1 MRIKTDNRFY
11 GRVEY
16 GHLIPSSSIPTSI
29 STNGYLGQGTDSV
42 PTLTLLLFYIEAGL
56 SSGNGAKRRDV
67 KKECSK
73 IRVEE
78 FSPW

>member
-1 MRIKTDNRFY
+1 MDNRFY

-16 GHLIPSSSIPTSI
+16 GHLIPSSSITTSI

-42 PTLTLLLFYIEAGL
+42 PTL